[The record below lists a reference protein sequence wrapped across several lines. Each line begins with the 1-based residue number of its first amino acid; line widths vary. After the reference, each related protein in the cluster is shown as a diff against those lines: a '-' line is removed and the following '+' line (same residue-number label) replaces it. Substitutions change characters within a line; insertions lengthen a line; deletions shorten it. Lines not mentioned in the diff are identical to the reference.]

1 MPWVCDGVPV
11 AIETC
16 QLKFADFEVKTAI
29 LSKVEMDVFKKRER
43 ERIALL
49 GICMQLNFVSIHMKI

>member
-1 MPWVCDGVPV
+1 MAWVCFKV

-29 LSKVEMDVFKKRER
+29 LSKVEM
-43 ERIALL
+43 L
-49 GICMQLNFVSIHMKI
+49 GICMQLNNVSIHMKI